1 MNKLNSLLKFSEA
14 PFYYLGLSA
23 VLNSSE
29 WSNQEFFQVV
39 MGMIRGVWNV
49 ALASVN
55 GKMVLAASLSAAIWD
70 WEGIVPVDRRQS
82 PVRGDH

>member
-1 MNKLNSLLKFSEA
+1 MHLSSFHTNKLNSLLKLSEA
-14 PFYYLGLSA
+14 PFYYLGLSV

-70 WEGIVPVDRRQS
+70 
-82 PVRGDH
+82 